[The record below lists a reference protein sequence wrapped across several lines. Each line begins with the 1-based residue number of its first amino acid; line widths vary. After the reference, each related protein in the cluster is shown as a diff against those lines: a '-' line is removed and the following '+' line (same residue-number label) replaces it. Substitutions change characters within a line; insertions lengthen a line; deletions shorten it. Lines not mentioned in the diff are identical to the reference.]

1 MSWVKVTNG
10 QIPPNALVAGYEAD
24 GTALYVARAEHE
36 GGQHPGKTSKPL
48 GAIHFGWGG
57 KEVTKSDY
65 EVLCCNPRQLA
76 CVHWVKMERGQQM
89 PEKAWIG
96 GKERDGHGLCI
107 ARGKVHGGVHVGKAG
122 NHLRDGMMVS
132 YGGEEHTVAPY
143 EVLTFEDRLA

>member
-1 MSWVKVTNG
+1 MSWTKVTNG

-57 KEVTKSDY
+57 KEETKSDY

-76 CVHWVKMERGQQM
+76 CVRRVVCACCVVSRVMWLTERTRCRCTG
-89 PEKAWIG
+89 
-96 GKERDGHGLCI
+96 
-107 ARGKVHGGVHVGKAG
+107 
-122 NHLRDGMMVS
+122 
-132 YGGEEHTVAPY
+132 
-143 EVLTFEDRLA
+143 

>member
-1 MSWVKVTNG
+1 MSWTKVTNG

-57 KEVTKSDY
+57 KEETKSDY

-76 CVHWVKMERGQQM
+76 CVRRVVCACACRVMSCVMWLTERKRTRTRCRCTG
-89 PEKAWIG
+89 
-96 GKERDGHGLCI
+96 
-107 ARGKVHGGVHVGKAG
+107 
-122 NHLRDGMMVS
+122 
-132 YGGEEHTVAPY
+132 
-143 EVLTFEDRLA
+143 